1 MCLGAILITSVMQI
15 CLVYASLKVQLREKI
30 NTLRI
35 QTKIA
40 ETFPEPVEAK
50 HLFLLYTL
58 HENKVLYIF
67 FNKVKVL
74 ISKNIRNITTQFRR
88 QSKKVELA
96 LFCKTFY
103 DLKRRKIHKRS

>member
-1 MCLGAILITSVMQI
+1 MCLGAILNITSVMQI
-15 CLVYASLKVQLREKI
+15 CFVYASLKVQLREKI
-30 NTLRI
+30 NILRI

-40 ETFPEPVEAK
+40 ETFAEPVEAK

-58 HENKVLYIF
+58 HENKVLYIFFFF

-88 QSKKVELA
+88 QSKKSRTSSIL
-96 LFCKTFY
+96 
-103 DLKRRKIHKRS
+103 